1 MASTSFKGPFKVIQA
16 RISEIMSARHSFTL
30 DLYKVTCIG
39 VLMKKVQSQ
48 DLVVERPPR
57 PSISWTSIKNILDL
71 YVPDNHVMH
80 DPDNRAMHDTGS
92 ACRRIYR
99 GTHIQAMWSLDE
111 HIPFDTG
118 RSGRVAL
125 GDKESDGGKGLAG
138 TA

>member
-1 MASTSFKGPFKVIQA
+1 M
-16 RISEIMSARHSFTL
+16 
-30 DLYKVTCIG
+30 
-39 VLMKKVQSQ
+39 
-48 DLVVERPPR
+48 VERPPR
-57 PSISWTSIKNILDL
+57 PSISWTSIKYILDL

-80 DPDNRAMHDTGS
+80 DPDYRAMHDTGW
-92 ACRRIYR
+92 ACRWIDR